1 MENTETNTKEF
12 LIHESIHAISPVNYA
27 HYGDEGEEADAIAT
41 QVKALRD
48 AGVPGASIAV
58 LVRTNRQ
65 TRPLEGA
72 FIRAGF
78 TFRIIGAPSFWAR
91 YQTQAITSYLKVLVG
106 TATADDLTTALGTP
120 SRFLGKAVAGQA
132 AAASPSD
139 PFLGL
144 PSARISRRQKGN
156 MDEFIALIRKWR
168 KQVGETPVIDI
179 VRGIT
184 EDSGVAA
191 WLRDQA
197 EEDNETPETNGDGNI
212 AIVEDVALS
221 GAEFGTDLAAFVAWV
236 VEQENITAKA
246 SDLRDE
252 NTDDAVT
259 VLSIHRSKGLEWPVV
274 FVAGMSEGI
283 MPHRLSKTPQEVE
296 EERRMAYVAM
306 TRAEDALFI
315 SSTSIYGK
323 DITGVSPF
331 IVEAGL
337 LSEEEVEEVTVF

>member
-1 MENTETNTKEF
+1 MENTETIT
-12 LIHESIHAISPVNYA
+12 ISPETALAPLNYA
-27 HYGDEGEEADAIAT
+27 HSGDESEEADAIAS

-91 YQTQAITSYLKVLVG
+91 YQTQAVTSYLKVLVG

-132 AAASPSD
+132 AAISPSD
-139 PFLGL
+139 PFRGL
-144 PSARISRRQKGN
+144 TAARISRRQKAN
-156 MDEFIALIRKWR
+156 MDEFIAVISKWR
-168 KQVGETPVIDI
+168 KEVGKTPVIDI

-197 EEDNETPETNGDGNI
+197 EEDNQTPETNGDGNI

-221 GAEFGTDLAAFVAWV
+221 GAEFGDDLAAFIAWV
-236 VEQENITAKA
+236 TEQENITAKA

-252 NTDDAVT
+252 NEDDAVT
-259 VLSIHRSKGLEWPVV
+259 VLSVHRSKGLEWPVV
-274 FVAGMSEGI
+274 FIAGMSEGL
-283 MPHRLSKTPQEVE
+283 MPHALSKTSQEVE

-306 TRAEDALFI
+306 TRAEDALFV
-315 SSTSIYGK
+315 SSTSLYAGK
-323 DITGVSPF
+323 VAGVSPF

-337 LSEEEVEEVTVF
+337 LSEEDVEEVTVF

>member
-1 MENTETNTKEF
+1 MENTETIT
-12 LIHESIHAISPVNYA
+12 ISPETALAPLNYA
-27 HYGDEGEEADAIAT
+27 HYGDESEEADAIAS

-91 YQTQAITSYLKVLVG
+91 YQTQAVTSYLKVLVG

-132 AAASPSD
+132 AAISPSD
-139 PFLGL
+139 PFRGL
-144 PSARISRRQKGN
+144 TAARISRRQKAN
-156 MDEFIALIRKWR
+156 MDEFIAVISKWR
-168 KQVGETPVIDI
+168 KEVGKTPVIDI

-197 EEDNETPETNGDGNI
+197 EEDNQTPETNGDGNI

-221 GAEFGTDLAAFVAWV
+221 GAEFGDDLAAFIAWV
-236 VEQENITAKA
+236 TEQENITAKA

-252 NTDDAVT
+252 NEDDAVT
-259 VLSIHRSKGLEWPVV
+259 VLSVHRSKGLEWPVV
-274 FVAGMSEGI
+274 FIAGMSEGL
-283 MPHRLSKTPQEVE
+283 MPHALSKTSQEVE

-306 TRAEDALFI
+306 TRAEDALFV
-315 SSTSIYGK
+315 SSTSLYAGK
-323 DITGVSPF
+323 VAGVSPF

-337 LSEEEVEEVTVF
+337 LSEEDVEEVTVF